1 MISELLQTKGV
12 LFLTKQS
19 KSEKIFNVI
28 NILIML
34 IAVICVII
42 PLFSV
47 VSTSLVS
54 NQELASRRFIIFPQN
69 IDITAYKIIFE
80 GTSVIISGYKVTLF
94 RVVVGTVLNLIFS
107 YFTAYAMSKKDLP
120 GRNIITIFFFFTMLF
135 GGGLIPYYIVIKT
148 VGLLNNVWVYIL
160 PQIIS
165 VWNTLLIRNFIMNI
179 PESLE
184 ESAEID
190 GANVI
195 HIIFSIILPLSIPAL
210 VTIGLFYAVGHWNSW
225 WDAFIFVSDVRK
237 QPIQLVLRN
246 ILASAE
252 MRINAITGSID
263 ATEIKPPSRAIQSA
277 TIVVTAV
284 PIVII
289 YPFIQ
294 KYFIK
299 GIMIGA
305 VKG

>member
-1 MISELLQTKGV
+1 
-12 LFLTKQS
+12 
-19 KSEKIFNVI
+19 
-28 NILIML
+28 
-34 IAVICVII
+34 
-42 PLFSV
+42 
-47 VSTSLVS
+47 
-54 NQELASRRFIIFPQN
+54 
-69 IDITAYKIIFE
+69 
-80 GTSVIISGYKVTLF
+80 
-94 RVVVGTVLNLIFS
+94 
-107 YFTAYAMSKKDLP
+107 
-120 GRNIITIFFFFTMLF
+120 
-135 GGGLIPYYIVIKT
+135 
-148 VGLLNNVWVYIL
+148 LNNVWVYIL

-277 TIVVTAV
+277 TIVVTTV

>member
-1 MISELLQTKGV
+1 MV
-12 LFLTKQS
+12 KQS
-19 KSEKIFNVI
+19 KGEKIFNFI

-34 IAVICVII
+34 IAVIAVII

-54 NQELASRRFIIFPQN
+54 NQELSRRRFIIFPQKV
-69 IDITAYKIIFE
+69 DFTAYKIIFE
-80 GTSVIISGYKVTLF
+80 GTSIIISGYKITIF
-94 RVVVGTVLNLIFS
+94 RVVVGTVINLIFS

-120 GRNIITIFFFFTMLF
+120 GRNVITIFFFFTMLF
-135 GGGLIPYYIVIKT
+135 GGGLIPYYIVIKS
-148 VGLLNNVWVYIL
+148 VRLLNNVWVYIL

-190 GANVI
+190 GANAV
-195 HIIFSIILPLSIPAL
+195 HIIFRIILPLSIPAL

-225 WDAFIFVSDVRK
+225 WDAFLFVSDVRK

-252 MRINAITGSID
+252 MRINTITGRID
-263 ATEIKPPSRAIQSA
+263 ATEIKPPSRAIQTA
-277 TIVVTAV
+277 TIVVTTV